1 MGEVWFTSKGQTF
14 LGGNKEDRRWKE
26 LDLSFRDDATTARS
40 EEQGQN
46 VVNLC
51 EIPVKSDG

>member
-1 MGEVWFTSKGQTF
+1 MI
-14 LGGNKEDRRWKE
+14 EDGRR
-26 LDLSFRDDATTARS
+26 LISSFGDDATTARS
-40 EEQGQN
+40 EEEGQN